1 MDKSL
6 EGLEIDDKKAMQ
18 DAIDLMEKDRATLG
32 KYYEFVGTD
41 LSPSRDLPDI
51 LTDGASAYEP
61 ER

>member
-6 EGLEIDDKKAMQ
+6 EGFKIDDKKMMQ
-18 DAIDLMEKDRATLG
+18 DTIDLMEKDRATLG

-51 LTDGASAYEP
+51 VTDDVSAYDL